1 MALLLLAQST
11 NFCKEAWMNI
21 RMFSMWPDGSFKTW
35 GTWGSAKKIWGTF
48 HVDAP
53 YQVQMMWVSQGSLV
67 AAFGPSR
74 NQSLGAPGSQGLSRW
89 LQRCCTDWLVM
100 IRKNSCQLDV
110 YSCVYIY
117 ISFLYIYMHV
127 YTCCIILYHIISSY
141 DKVMPVPYMSNK
153 FYHLRSGKGAR
164 LSGENQWKLRFRI
177 SWFSTLDGLSLTGS

>member
-117 ISFLYIYMHV
+117 IYPFCIFICMYIHAALYY
-127 YTCCIILYHIISSY
+127 IILYPAMIKSCQFHICQTSSTIFGQG
-141 DKVMPVPYMSNK
+141 KVQGCRVKTSE
-153 FYHLRSGKGAR
+153 S
-164 LSGENQWKLRFRI
+164 SDSE
-177 SWFSTLDGLSLTGS
+177 SLGSPL